1 MLYLVCYIEH
11 YTTISVIIMCVSA
24 LGLKNIGNSTLNISV
39 VKSDGTKQA
48 YNPDLV
54 KGMLDKAAENI
65 PNAEEKISELYAKIE
80 SFLFNGIT
88 TVQIREV
95 IKKTTYQYSFVDSDY
110 EVIAQR
116 IRV

>member
-11 YTTISVIIMCVSA
+11 YATISVINMCVSA
-24 LGLKNIGNSTLNISV
+24 LGLKNIGNSTLNISIT
-39 VKSDGTKQA
+39 KSDGSRQA

-54 KGMLDKAAENI
+54 IGMLAQAAQNI
-65 PNAEEKISELYAKIE
+65 PNAEEKIGELYAKIE

-110 EVIAQR
+110 EVIAQK